1 MNSEKLIQNTISY
14 TVNITNNAVDSLRK
28 ADDLKTVIRVYEGEC
43 VGIAGAIGLCDEQS
57 LLEQAKDNL
66 NQGIPYPCNL
76 TPGASREET
85 VVNNAL
91 PSWEILQKSKSLVS
105 RLAESYPDYIF
116 SGKIATE
123 EYSAE
128 YTNDADTRYF
138 YKSDDV
144 LVSLSIKGKNSANIF
159 DLGYGDLQ
167 TRYSED
173 EIVGDVGVLL
183 NVYDLKLPFPEEEV
197 PVLIGEDCL
206 TYMMGHLTAEKYMSG
221 ASMFNGKLGQ
231 KIFDERVK
239 IVLDRKTDNRR
250 NIPFFDCEGSVAE
263 GDEFALVEGGEL
275 KNLLTYKRS
284 AAKYGLPLSAS
295 ASANY
300 DGVPAAGFDGA
311 KIRPTCD
318 SLKELVNG
326 RAIYVAVTSGGD
338 MTPSG
343 DLGLPVMLAYVYE
356 NGLLLGT
363 LPEFSLSG
371 NIFDV
376 LGKDFIGVAKN
387 DAFSFMDETL
397 IVARMKINK

>member
-1 MNSEKLIQNTISY
+1 MQYEKLIT
-14 TVNITNNAVDSLRK
+14 K
-28 ADDLKTVIRVYEGEC
+28 KTTRSVS
-43 VGIAGAIGLCDEQS
+43 IAGSKVASVRINNSLTTVARAFEYDKIGVFAANGVCDEVS
-57 LLEQAKDNL
+57 LLDQAQCNL
-66 NQGIPYPCNL
+66 KQGIPYPCNL
-76 TPGASREET
+76 TSGASREET

-311 KIRPTCD
+311 KIMSFFRSGKLRVLLWERIAT
-318 SLKELVNG
+318 
-326 RAIYVAVTSGGD
+326 VA
-338 MTPSG
+338 
-343 DLGLPVMLAYVYE
+343 AR
-356 NGLLLGT
+356 
-363 LPEFSLSG
+363 LS
-371 NIFDV
+371 F
-376 LGKDFIGVAKN
+376 
-387 DAFSFMDETL
+387 
-397 IVARMKINK
+397 